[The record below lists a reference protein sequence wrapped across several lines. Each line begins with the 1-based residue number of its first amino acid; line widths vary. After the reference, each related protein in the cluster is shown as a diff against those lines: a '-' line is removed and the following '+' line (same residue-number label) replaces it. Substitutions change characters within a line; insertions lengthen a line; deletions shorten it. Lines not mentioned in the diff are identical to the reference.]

1 MIFTYKNSS
10 VFYNDQGKGNA
21 VVLLHGFLEN
31 SSMWNTISSTLI
43 RRNRVICI
51 DLLGHGNTDTIGYLH
66 TMEEMADMVR
76 RVLKSL
82 RIRRAIFIGHS
93 MGGYVSLAFAKKF
106 PENTK
111 GLCLLNSTAQADTP
125 ARKNQRLHA
134 NKIAVKNYDY
144 LVRASINNLFAPSS
158 KKKFPKE
165 ISAITEE
172 ALKTPLTGY
181 IASNEGMRIRE
192 NTETVLQGIPKR
204 LIIAGEKDAILSIE
218 NMQQEAIRTNTKLVS
233 LPNGHMSHIEDLEEL
248 VNILREFIF

>member
-10 VFYNDQGKGNA
+10 VFYNDQGKGNV

-31 SSMWNTISSTLI
+31 SSMWNTISSTLA

-66 TMEEMADMVR
+66 TMEEMADLVR
-76 RVLKSL
+76 CVLKSL
-82 RIRRAIFIGHS
+82 RVRRSIFVGHS

-106 PENTK
+106 PKNTK
-111 GLCLLNSTAQADTP
+111 GLCLLNSSSQADTP

-134 NKIAVKNYDY
+134 NKVAVKNYVF
-144 LVRASINNLFAPSS
+144 LVRASVNNLFAPSS
-158 KKKFPKE
+158 KKIFSKE

-181 IASNEGMRIRE
+181 IASNEGMRLRE
-192 NTETVLQGIPKR
+192 NTEIVLQGISKR
-204 LIIAGEKDAILSIE
+204 LIIAGKKDAILSFE
-218 NMQQEAIRTNTKLVS
+218 NIQQEASRTNTKLVS
-233 LPNGHMSHIEDLEEL
+233 LPNGHMSHVEDFDEL
-248 VNILREFIF
+248 VKILRDFIS

>member
-158 KKKFPKE
+158 KKIFPKE